1 MRLEEQYDEES
12 SGKGTSF
19 MLTAVACVAVFLVAV
34 LGIVLFVNRESL
46 FQNTSHTEPM
56 VNEASEDITDNV
68 ISGSTLVSDDLDI
81 WDDYPSEEPEEEEI
95 VESVSEQ
102 SSEDDP
108 SEGGTKTLVTFAD
121 GSEQWYSISKYLP
134 QNEYEETGFVLGNGR
149 MSYYV
154 DGNKE
159 SYVGMDISK
168 YQGYIDFNEVK
179 KDGIDFVIIKLGSRG
194 YSTGQLTVDDY
205 FQDNMKRAMDADL
218 EVGIS
223 FSSQAITVEEAVEEA
238 EFVLQYMQEYDIS
251 YPIIFEMEHIV
262 NDTARID
269 DLTKEEKT
277 RIAETFLD
285 KIEEAGYNVMLSGDK
300 AWLFSDINYAAL
312 SAYDIRLEQEED
324 LPDYPYRFYMWQ
336 YTQKGTVDGVSGE
349 VPLNI
354 CFIDYTI
361 K

>member
-121 GSEQWYSISKYLP
+121 GSEQWYSIRKYLP
-134 QNEYEETGFVLGNGR
+134 QN
-149 MSYYV
+149 
-154 DGNKE
+154 
-159 SYVGMDISK
+159 
-168 YQGYIDFNEVK
+168 
-179 KDGIDFVIIKLGSRG
+179 
-194 YSTGQLTVDDY
+194 
-205 FQDNMKRAMDADL
+205 
-218 EVGIS
+218 
-223 FSSQAITVEEAVEEA
+223 
-238 EFVLQYMQEYDIS
+238 
-251 YPIIFEMEHIV
+251 
-262 NDTARID
+262 
-269 DLTKEEKT
+269 
-277 RIAETFLD
+277 
-285 KIEEAGYNVMLSGDK
+285 
-300 AWLFSDINYAAL
+300 
-312 SAYDIRLEQEED
+312 
-324 LPDYPYRFYMWQ
+324 
-336 YTQKGTVDGVSGE
+336 
-349 VPLNI
+349 
-354 CFIDYTI
+354 
-361 K
+361 